1 MTFFLMIMGFLT
13 LQPQDDILKISEQD
27 LVGIKIE
34 DARVFNGNALW
45 GYING
50 GADIYLEYGF
60 SELLAQKVKYKDGQ
74 YIVDMYKMNDP
85 ESAFGIF
92 SVSHNNCEEKLE
104 NASYSCVSPYQVQF
118 VKGSYY
124 VSIIN
129 ENGSA
134 DEQSVCKSF
143 AEILGNKIEE
153 ESYSLPALLLKDEL
167 QSFQENTKLL
177 KGRLGLENGFPMW
190 ASQFE
195 NLENFKIIVMT
206 TETGD
211 AYIGVLEFPDNK
223 VMSGFL
229 GNIHIEPDEL
239 KESPVLIEEEKIYV
253 KYFDDNNLLIIESLG
268 DLSLIDKYI
277 EILERE

>member
-1 MTFFLMIMGFLT
+1 MIMGFLT
-13 LQPQDDILKISEQD
+13 LQTQEDILKISEQD
-27 LVGIKIE
+27 LAGIKIE

-60 SELLAQKVKYKDGQ
+60 DVLHAQKVEYEDRK
-74 YIVDMYKMNDP
+74 YIVDMYKMNDL
-85 ESAFGIF
+85 ESAYGIY
-92 SVSHNNCEEKLE
+92 SVSHSNCEEKLKNE
-104 NASYSCVSPYQVQF
+104 NYSCVMPYQVQF

-124 VSIIN
+124 ISIIN
-129 ENGSA
+129 ENGTA
-134 DEQSVCKSF
+134 EEQSVCKSF

-153 ESYSLPALLLKDEL
+153 SSYSFPALLLKDEL
-167 QSFQENTKLL
+167 LSFQENTKLL

-195 NLENFKIIVMT
+195 NLENFKIIVMP

-211 AYIGVLEFPDNK
+211 DMAYIGVLEFPDSK

-229 GNIHIEPDEL
+229 GNIHIDPDKI
-239 KESPVLIEEEKIYV
+239 KESPALIEKSKIYV
-253 KYFDDNNLLIIESLG
+253 KYFDDNSLLLIESLG

-277 EILERE
+277 EILDLE